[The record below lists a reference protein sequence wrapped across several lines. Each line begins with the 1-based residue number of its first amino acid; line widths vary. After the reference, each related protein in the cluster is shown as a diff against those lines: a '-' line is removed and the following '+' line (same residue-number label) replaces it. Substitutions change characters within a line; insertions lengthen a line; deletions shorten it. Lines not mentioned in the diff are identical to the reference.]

1 MVKLGLDD
9 ILQHSFRAEYVQ
21 ADVSPLPAG
30 HSTGWRTLPF
40 FMFSQAGS
48 GAEVLWLEKG
58 RGWKAAPGELLV
70 LPAGV
75 RHKVDVASDD
85 EVRQWAHVNYFIQG
99 DVDLFSI
106 LDIPVWLE
114 SDIGREVGAVIREWV
129 LEERPAEQVPL
140 RSVVNQQAFALRL
153 LALVTPFCRLKADA
167 GERIAGRQRL
177 NPVIQ
182 HMQQHLAQPLR
193 RNDLAR
199 LSGLSPAQFHVVF
212 SAIMQTT
219 PMDYLRT
226 LRLRQAQRLLLTTP
240 APVKEIAAQSGYE
253 DPFVFCKFF
262 KRACGLSPSVYRERA
277 RLSSWEGQFKG
288 PQ

>member
-1 MVKLGLDD
+1 MAKLSLDD

-30 HSTGWRTLPF
+30 HSTGWRTLPC

-48 GAEVLWLEKG
+48 GAEVIWLEKG
-58 RGWKAAPGELLV
+58 RRWKAAPGELIV

-75 RHKVDVASDD
+75 RHKVDVASDS

-106 LDIPVWLE
+106 LEIPVWVAC
-114 SDIGREVGAVIREWV
+114 DIGRQVGETIRHWV
-129 LEERPAEQVPL
+129 SEQDSLPDDPL
-140 RSVVNQQAFALRL
+140 RRVVNQHAFVLRL
-153 LALVTPFCRLKADA
+153 LSLVTCLCRVKADA
-167 GERIAGRQRL
+167 EERIAGRQRL

-182 HMQQHLAQPLR
+182 HMQHHLQQPIR
-193 RNDLAR
+193 RDELAR
-199 LSGLSPAQFHVVF
+199 IAGLSPAQFHVVF
-212 SAIMQTT
+212 SSIMQST

-262 KRACGLSPSVYRERA
+262 KRACGLSPSEYRERA
-277 RLSSWEGQFKG
+277 RLS
-288 PQ
+288 

>member
-58 RGWKAAPGELLV
+58 RRWKAAPGELIV

-75 RHKVDVASDD
+75 RHKVDVASAS

-106 LDIPVWLE
+106 LEIPVWVGA
-114 SDIGREVGAVIREWV
+114 DIGRAVGEVIRNWV
-129 LEERPAEQVPL
+129 SEQHLLADDPL
-140 RSVVNQQAFALRL
+140 RRVVDQHAFALRL
-153 LALVTPFCRLKADA
+153 LALVTPLCRAKSDA
-167 GERIAGRQRL
+167 GERIAGRRRL

-226 LRLRQAQRLLLTTP
+226 LRLRQAQRLLLTTA
-240 APVKEIAAQSGYE
+240 APVKEIAVQSGYE

-262 KRACGLSPSVYRERA
+262 KRACGLSPSEYRERA
-277 RLSSWEGQFKG
+277 RLS
-288 PQ
+288 

>member
-1 MVKLGLDD
+1 MVKLSLND

-30 HSTGWRTLPF
+30 HSTGWRTLPC

-48 GAEVLWLEKG
+48 GAEIIWLEKG
-58 RGWKAAPGELLV
+58 RRYRADHGELIL

-75 RHKVDVASDD
+75 RHKVEVASAS

-106 LDIPVWLE
+106 LEIPVGVG
-114 SDIGREVGAVIREWV
+114 SDIGHKVGTLIQAWV
-129 LEERPAEQVPL
+129 SEQHSLPNDPL
-140 RSVVNQQAFALRL
+140 QRVVNEHSFVLQL
-153 LALVTPFCRLKADA
+153 LSLVTCLCRVKADA
-167 GERIAGRQRL
+167 EERIAGRQRL

-182 HMQQHLAQPLR
+182 HMQHHLQQPIR
-193 RNDLAR
+193 RDELAR
-199 LSGLSPAQFHVVF
+199 IAGLSPAQFHVVF
-212 SAIMQTT
+212 GSIMQTT

-226 LRLRQAQRLLLTTP
+226 LRLRHAQRLLLTTP
-240 APVKEIAAQSGYE
+240 APVKEIASQSGYE

-262 KRACGLSPSVYRERA
+262 KRACGLSPSEYRERA
-277 RLSSWEGQFKG
+277 RLS
-288 PQ
+288 